1 MDGMEVYDV
10 GVVGGGPA
18 GMMAAIAAGQ
28 KKRKVVLLERNNS
41 LGKKLLLTGNGRCN
55 LTNSRPIPEIVEAFG
70 KKGQFLYS
78 ALTKFSNRDLI
89 SFFEERGVKTK
100 VERGQRV
107 FPQSDKSQTILDCLA
122 KELKR
127 NKVKV
132 IYNFRVA
139 KIKRESDK
147 FILLSEKKETIQ
159 AKRIVLATGGKS
171 YPQTGSTGDGYRLA
185 KNLGHQIIPLK
196 PALTGLIVKNKR
208 IRGLAGL
215 SLKNIQLT
223 FKTENKV
230 LISSF
235 GEMLF
240 THQGISGPIVL
251 QSSKTVYES
260 LAKKEKVTAFLDLK
274 PALDKDQLKKRI
286 FREIHQMP
294 KKQFRG
300 LLKTLLPKLL
310 IHFTAQTI
318 GVEEKIL
325 NADLTTEEV
334 QRLIE
339 FLKEFSFSIDAVEP
353 FSTAIITSGG
363 VDVDQIDSKNM
374 ESKIIPHLYFGGEM
388 IALDGPTGGYNLQKA
403 FSTGWLAGFSV

>member
-1 MDGMEVYDV
+1 MEVYDV
-10 GVVGGGPA
+10 GVIGGGPA

-28 KKRKVVLLERNNS
+28 KKGRVVLLERNRS

-55 LTNSRPIPEIVEAFG
+55 LTNTRPIPEIVKGFG
-70 KKGQFLYS
+70 KKGKFLYS
-78 ALTKFSNRDLI
+78 ALTKFSNQDLI

-107 FPQSDKSQTILDCLA
+107 FPVSDKSQTILACLS
-122 KELKR
+122 KELKK
-127 NKVKV
+127 NKVKI
-132 IYNFRVA
+132 IYNFRVTKLKKEPEGFA
-139 KIKRESDK
+139 L
-147 FILLSEKKETIQ
+147 FNEKKEVIR

-208 IRGLAGL
+208 VRSLAGL
-215 SLKNIQLT
+215 SLKNVQLS
-223 FKTENKV
+223 FKTTDKV
-230 LISSF
+230 LLSLF

-260 LAKKEKVTAFLDLK
+260 LTKKEKVTAFLDLK
-274 PALDKDQLKKRI
+274 PALDKNQLKKRI
-286 FREIHQMP
+286 FREIHKMP

-300 LLKTLLPKLL
+300 LLKTLLPKSL
-310 IHFTAQTI
+310 IHFTSQTI
-318 GVEEKIL
+318 GVDEKIL
-325 NADLTTEEV
+325 NANLITKEV

-353 FSTAIITSGG
+353 FSTAIVTSGG
-363 VDVDQIDSKNM
+363 IDVDQMDSRNM
-374 ESKIIPHLYFGGEM
+374 ESKIVPDLHFAGEI

-403 FSTGWLAGFSV
+403 FSTGYLAGFSV